1 MDFELPINSAVQP
14 VFKEFLISRS
24 AAAAAARD

>member
-1 MDFELPINSAVQP
+1 MDFELPTNSAVQP

-24 AAAAAARD
+24 AAAARD